1 MDIMTII
8 FPVLWVYGFYKI
20 DRLRIGIILVI
31 VVIFVNFGLK
41 LLLPFPYGLVVSIS
55 MSIGLPIYFLRN
67 GLLNVAEKLICK

>member
-8 FPVLWVYGFYKI
+8 IPVLWVYGFYKI

-55 MSIGLPIYFLRN
+55 MSIGLPIYFLRKWSIEC
-67 GLLNVAEKLICK
+67 GRKTDL